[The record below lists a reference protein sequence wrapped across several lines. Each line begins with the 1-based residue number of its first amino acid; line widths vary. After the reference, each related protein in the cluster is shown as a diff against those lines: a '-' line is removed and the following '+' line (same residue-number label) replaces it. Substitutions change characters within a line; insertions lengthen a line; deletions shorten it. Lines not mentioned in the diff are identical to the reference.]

1 MNAWKYW
8 KQPDP
13 IACWYIKNGT
23 SGEAT
28 TTTKFGIHE
37 RHMECVCVCDMV
49 QNNLQLPWIEMCV
62 VSICATRLCSPALPQ
77 RVLHHFV
84 HTAHA
89 HSCMNRAVCAVGEL
103 IFASTN
109 IVAFVAMAS
118 TRHTCVLCMY
128 EQIGY
133 FVARCT
139 RSIRTE
145 THCAADRTTIF
156 FHQQTNNNIVFFVD
170 TIFCIVCYKS
180 KKYTDHDD
188 EEKRQNNPHSHFTR
202 LQSTNIFIHL
212 LKAMANIV
220 VYRMWVARPW
230 LHMHNMHP
238 LDWVAA
244 VVECISVAHAMSTS
258 LWCSMA
264 FVASGNINIYRQN
277 TLCGFAKCHQRN
289 GMFLFPRDICVV
301 SRSSAHKAL
310 SWLMSRSAIIYIET
324 IPQNDNDDDDSEM
337 KIEWIGLG
345 VLSRAAAE
353 DCCACATYTLTE
365 YLHFAD
371 SNFDHPEI
379 RLRNKAHCAAPSEHL
394 IWFWNRRT
402 TELYGDHIRRPAS
415 AMSNKQ
421 RFPLS

>member
-1 MNAWKYW
+1 
-8 KQPDP
+8 
-13 IACWYIKNGT
+13 
-23 SGEAT
+23 
-28 TTTKFGIHE
+28 
-37 RHMECVCVCDMV
+37 
-49 QNNLQLPWIEMCV
+49 MCV
-62 VSICATRLCSPALPQ
+62 VSICATRLCSPVLRQ

-84 HTAHA
+84 HTA

-145 THCAADRTTIF
+145 AHCAADRTTIF

-220 VYRMWVARPW
+220 VYRVRVARPW

-238 LDWVAA
+238 LD
-244 VVECISVAHAMSTS
+244 
-258 LWCSMA
+258 
-264 FVASGNINIYRQN
+264 
-277 TLCGFAKCHQRN
+277 
-289 GMFLFPRDICVV
+289 
-301 SRSSAHKAL
+301 
-310 SWLMSRSAIIYIET
+310 
-324 IPQNDNDDDDSEM
+324 
-337 KIEWIGLG
+337 
-345 VLSRAAAE
+345 
-353 DCCACATYTLTE
+353 
-365 YLHFAD
+365 
-371 SNFDHPEI
+371 
-379 RLRNKAHCAAPSEHL
+379 
-394 IWFWNRRT
+394 
-402 TELYGDHIRRPAS
+402 
-415 AMSNKQ
+415 
-421 RFPLS
+421 

>member
-1 MNAWKYW
+1 
-8 KQPDP
+8 
-13 IACWYIKNGT
+13 
-23 SGEAT
+23 
-28 TTTKFGIHE
+28 
-37 RHMECVCVCDMV
+37 
-49 QNNLQLPWIEMCV
+49 MCV
-62 VSICATRLCSPALPQ
+62 VSICATRLCSPVLRQ

-84 HTAHA
+84 HTA

-145 THCAADRTTIF
+145 AHCAADRTTIF

-220 VYRMWVARPW
+220 VYRVRVARPW

-264 FVASGNINIYRQN
+264 FVASGNIYIGK
-277 TLCGFAKCHQRN
+277 TLYVDSPNATNAMACFSSLETFMSFPEAALIRHCH
-289 GMFLFPRDICVV
+289 D
-301 SRSSAHKAL
+301 
-310 SWLMSRSAIIYIET
+310 SWVEVQIYIET
-324 IPQNDNDDDDSEM
+324 IPQNDNDDDNSEM
-337 KIEWIGLG
+337 RIEWIGLG